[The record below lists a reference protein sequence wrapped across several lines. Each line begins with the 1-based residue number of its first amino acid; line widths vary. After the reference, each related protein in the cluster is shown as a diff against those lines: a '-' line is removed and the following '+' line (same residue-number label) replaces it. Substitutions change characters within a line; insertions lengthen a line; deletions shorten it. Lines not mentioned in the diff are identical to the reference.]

1 MIPFAVV
8 GAVHGAEIQSGAS
21 TIIQWIWICVW
32 QWK

>member
-1 MIPFAVV
+1 MIPF
-8 GAVHGAEIQSGAS
+8 AVHGAEIQSGAS